1 MTTGPSTPDLS
12 RLFRLDG
19 RHAVVV
25 GGGSGIGQ
33 SAALALAAHGAR
45 VTVADRDLAAAEETV
60 ALGDAAGASTAGG
73 SLAAYA
79 IDVLDAAAVDR
90 AVTALGDVDVL
101 VVTPAVNVRKRL
113 LDYTREEFDR
123 VVALNLGA
131 AFELT
136 RAFGRAMA
144 ERGTGSIIGFSS
156 IRSLTTEPGQGV
168 YAMTKAGLVM
178 YLRTLAAELGP
189 YGVRVNA
196 VAPGV
201 VDTPLTAPIKAQEG
215 WYAAY
220 ADKAILGRWGRPEE
234 LAGAV
239 VYLASDAASY
249 VTGSVLFVDGG
260 WTANDGRFVPPS

>member
-1 MTTGPSTPDLS
+1 MTDSPQIPDLS

-33 SAALALAAHGAR
+33 AAALALAAHGAR
-45 VTVADRDLAAAEETV
+45 VTIADRDTGAAAATV
-60 ALGDAAGASTAGG
+60 ALADSAGATAGG
-73 SLAAYA
+73 GELTAYPL
-79 IDVLDAAAVDR
+79 DVLDPASVER
-90 AVTALGDVDVL
+90 AVTDLGDVDVL

-136 RAFGRAMA
+136 RAFGRGMA
-144 ERGTGSIIGFSS
+144 ERGRGSIIGFSS

-189 YGVRVNA
+189 SGVRVNA

-201 VDTPLTAPIKAQEG
+201 VDTPLTAPIKAQEA

-220 ADKAILGRWGRPEE
+220 ADKSILGRWGRPEE

-249 VTGSVLFVDGG
+249 VTGSVIFVDGG